1 MKKYCFI
8 LILLVCIIIT
18 FCGFENKPD
27 NPTNITNIEPSLLK
41 TELEKKY
48 NDKYN
53 CKFTDFKI
61 GKEMKYKDTF
71 YAIYEFSTDHPITN
85 YANSFEFVDDDID
98 NNLIEELKD
107 ELLGYT
113 DICDI
118 TLTDNIP
125 QTTKQIWPDEVLAK
139 CRGINYE
146 IFYDKNY
153 DIFVIG
159 GKVMNIETPI
169 KKIRVNRFENE
180 PLFTDVNEDGYF
192 IMAFKSN
199 IKKSYT
205 EKHDIKS
212 YNRQVECIHGLDEK
226 GNVVQRADFD

>member
-1 MKKYCFI
+1 MKKNCFV

-18 FCGFENKPD
+18 FCGFKNKPD
-27 NPTNITNIEPSLLK
+27 NLTNITSIQSSLLK
-41 TELEKKY
+41 NELEKKY

-61 GKEMKYKDTF
+61 GKVMKYKDTF
-71 YAIYEFSTDHPITN
+71 YATYEFNTDHLIT
-85 YANSFEFVDDDID
+85 YCGKEF
-98 NNLIEELKD
+98 LEEINDK
-107 ELLGYT
+107 LLGYT

-118 TLTDNIP
+118 NLKDNMI
-125 QTTKQIWPDEVLAK
+125 QSTKQVWPSEVLAK
-139 CRGINYE
+139 CEGINYH

-169 KKIRVNRFENE
+169 KKIRVKRFESE

-192 IMAFKSN
+192 IMSFKSN

-205 EKHDIKS
+205 EKHYIKS

-226 GNVVQRADFD
+226 GNVVKRADHD